1 VDGQVSGFPLAA
13 QALPVQVSIGQ
24 QQFLLSTA
32 QLQYA
37 GPAPGEIAGLM
48 QINVPIPAG
57 LKTGSAVPISIVG
70 APLSITQS
78 NVTIAVR

>member
-1 VDGQVSGFPLAA
+1 VSEFPLAA

-24 QQFLLSTA
+24 QFLLSTA
-32 QLQYA
+32 QLQYV
-37 GPAPGEIAGLM
+37 GPAPGAIAGLM

-70 APLSITQS
+70 APLSSSQS

>member
-1 VDGQVSGFPLAA
+1 MARC
-13 QALPVQVSIGQ
+13 
-24 QQFLLSTA
+24 LSSRWLHRRCRSRYPSDNNSCYPRRNCNTI
-32 QLQYA
+32 
-37 GPAPGEIAGLM
+37 GPAPGAIAGLM

-70 APLSITQS
+70 APLSSSQS